1 MKIEIEFTDCESK
14 TLLEIKEQYKIE
26 TLQETIKGMI
36 SDWLHDYSVDKQANI
51 IFNLGSKD

>member
-1 MKIEIEFTDCESK
+1 MKIEIDFTDRETK

-36 SDWLHDYSVDKQANI
+36 SDWLHDQSVDKQNNAV
-51 IFNLGSKD
+51 FNLGSND